1 MNDCCSWKYSAFFVA
16 SLITVAIAFFT
27 SGCIFVKS

>member
-1 MNDCCSWKYSAFFVA
+1 MNDCCSWKSTAFFAAALVA
-16 SLITVAIAFFT
+16 LAIACFA